1 MVDSLT
7 LGTKSL
13 CRDVSHAA
21 AMARGLLGA
30 VVGFALGFGIHDFG
44 STPYVAPVGTRGDDA
59 PRMAVAVRPPDQ
71 GFTWVDT
78 RLTRQ
83 LANLVAGVSLLMAGA
98 AVVLLAI
105 GVAGGWVA
113 IVRPDV
119 TETIP
124 AVTLF
129 ALTFPLVGWVILRRF
144 PTNRLGWVYL
154 GVGFWQALNM
164 FATGYSNLDFE
175 VAHLHLPL
183 GAELSWLA
191 VWAWVPGITLFTTL
205 GVILFPTGRLPSRRF
220 WPVVWLAG
228 IALLLSAVPTAIAAW
243 QYRGA
248 QLEAAALL
256 NEPPPSSDSVMAV
269 AQVLQ
274 TVGQLVLLLAMIGAV
289 AGLVVRFRRS
299 DADERLQL
307 KWFTYSAVLDV
318 LILVVWMTI
327 GLNALEGF
335 LSAIVFAS
343 VLPVAIGI
351 AILRYRLY
359 EIDVLVRRTAVYGIV
374 TAVLAVAFV
383 VADIALQYLVETLSG
398 QRSELITAAL
408 GIGVGLT
415 FGPLRQRVRPVVDR
429 VLPSRAS
436 LTLLFT
442 DIVGSTQA
450 IVELG
455 DEAWRALL
463 ARYRVAVRRE
473 LARFGGQE
481 INTAGDAFF
490 ATFDRPLSGV
500 RCAWA
505 IRDAV
510 RLLGLETRT
519 GLHVGE
525 VEMRGEEISGLAV
538 HAAAR
543 VMAAAG
549 DGEVVVSDAARQ
561 AIAADEVDLQ
571 DRGRH
576 ELKGVPG
583 TWQLYEVEATGA
595 ERRRARLTIPEA
607 RDG

>member
-1 MVDSLT
+1 M
-7 LGTKSL
+7 
-13 CRDVSHAA
+13 
-21 AMARGLLGA
+21 
-30 VVGFALGFGIHDFG
+30 
-44 STPYVAPVGTRGDDA
+44 
-59 PRMAVAVRPPDQ
+59 
-71 GFTWVDT
+71 DT
-78 RLTRQ
+78 RRTGQ
-83 LANLVAGVSLLMAGA
+83 LANLVAGLSLLMAGA
-98 AVVLLAI
+98 GVVLLGI
-105 GVAGGWVA
+105 GIAGGWVA
-113 IVRPDV
+113 IGRPDV

-129 ALTFPLVGWVILRRF
+129 ALTFPLVGWVILRRS
-144 PTNRLGWVYL
+144 PANRLGWVYL

-175 VAHLHLPL
+175 VAHSRLLL
-183 GAELSWLA
+183 GADLSWLA

-205 GVILFPTGRLPSRRF
+205 GVILFPTGRLPSRRW
-220 WPVVWLAG
+220 WPVVGLAG

-243 QYRGA
+243 RYRGA
-248 QLEAAALL
+248 ALEAAALL
-256 NEPPPSSDSVMAV
+256 NQPPPSGDSLMVV
-269 AQVLQ
+269 AQMVE
-274 TVGQLVLLLAMIGAV
+274 TVGQIVLLLAMIGAV

-299 DADERLQL
+299 AGDERLQL
-307 KWFTYSAVLDV
+307 KWFAFAAAVDV
-318 LILVVWMTI
+318 LILVLWMTV
-327 GLNALEGF
+327 GLTALEGF
-335 LSAIVFAS
+335 LSAVVFAA
-343 VLPVAIGI
+343 VLPIAIGI

-359 EIDVLVRRTAVYGIV
+359 EIDVLVRRTAVYGSV
-374 TAVLAVAFV
+374 TAVLAVGFV
-383 VADIALQYLVETLSG
+383 AADIALQYVLESLTG

-415 FGPLRQRVRPVVDR
+415 FGPLRQRVRPMVDR
-429 VLPSRAS
+429 LLPSRAS

-463 ARYRVAVRRE
+463 GRYRVAVRRE
-473 LARFGGQE
+473 LARFAGRE

-490 ATFDRPLSGV
+490 ATFDRPMSGI

-505 IRDAV
+505 IRAAV
-510 RLLGLETRT
+510 RQLGLETRT

-561 AIAADEVDLQ
+561 AVGTNEVDLQ

-583 TWQLYEVEATGA
+583 TWQLYEVEA
-595 ERRRARLTIPEA
+595 RAGDASGGL
-607 RDG
+607 GGV